1 MTNNVTNQSHTIAI
15 NGIHIFRNKSTGSLN
30 CLKKRKLED
39 EKEDCVSQVGTM
51 GVFVTFLH
59 TGCILK
65 LAQKSEC

>member
-1 MTNNVTNQSHTIAI
+1 MTNQVTNQSHMIAV
-15 NGIHIFRNKSTGSLN
+15 NGIHIFRNKSMGSLN
-30 CLKKRKLED
+30 CLKKRNLED
-39 EKEDCVSQVGTM
+39 GTEDCVHQVGTM